1 MATEAPA
8 RYKRVAALLTSLVR
22 LAAGAEETGAEDENK
37 APRVVRRKAKGRERF
52 MSVGGVFVVG
62 SFRGT
67 GA

>member
-1 MATEAPA
+1 
-8 RYKRVAALLTSLVR
+8 LLTSLVR